1 MYPKPNMPETLFQ
14 KYRPLIG
21 QFIRFALI
29 GILNTGID
37 YVIYLVL
44 TRYVEWFDEN
54 KVAAT
59 SIAFIIA
66 ATNSYFLNKI
76 WTFKDKS
83 KEVGTQY
90 IKFFAV
96 SVVGFGLNA
105 IIFYFLLRFG
115 LYDIFAKVLTTGV
128 VLFWNFLANKFWT
141 FKQKDKTSNKS

>member
-1 MYPKPNMPETLFQ
+1 MPESLYQ
-14 KYRPLIG
+14 KYKPLLG

-54 KVAAT
+54 KVVAT
-59 SIAFIIA
+59 SIAFIVA

-76 WTFKDKS
+76 WTFRDKS
-83 KEVGTQY
+83 RQVGRQY

-96 SVVGFGLNA
+96 SLVGFGLNA
-105 IIFYFLLRFG
+105 IIFYFLLRLG
-115 LYDIFAKVLTTGV
+115 LFDIFAKILTTGV

-141 FKQKDKTSNKS
+141 FKQKIDTSKKS